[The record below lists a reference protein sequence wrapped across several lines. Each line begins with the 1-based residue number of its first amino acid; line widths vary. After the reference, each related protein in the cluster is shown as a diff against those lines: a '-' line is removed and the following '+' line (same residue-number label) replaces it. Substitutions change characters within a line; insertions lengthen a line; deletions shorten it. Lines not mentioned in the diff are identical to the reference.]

1 GSVASPTH
9 LSLSCPISHS
19 SRGSSRCHLR
29 RLIQATTGESRHR
42 EAQPEL
48 PSHRGAL
55 PSGYIQHSRPPKP
68 TRDPPPMAR
77 VSGIFSSPMALSSS
91 SRPTCREERPVDTL
105 LLLGDE
111 AAMEIPPPSPLAS
124 ETS

>member
-1 GSVASPTH
+1 
-9 LSLSCPISHS
+9 LSCPISHS

-91 SRPTCREERPVDTL
+91 SRPVSGSP
-105 LLLGDE
+105 
-111 AAMEIPPPSPLAS
+111 PLAS
-124 ETS
+124 SSLSPLFSNLCSSLLL

>member
-1 GSVASPTH
+1 M
-9 LSLSCPISHS
+9 
-19 SRGSSRCHLR
+19 
-29 RLIQATTGESRHR
+29 IQATTGESRHR

-91 SRPTCREERPVDTL
+91 SRPGGTTSGHLAAARGRSGH
-105 LLLGDE
+105 GD
-111 AAMEIPPPSPLAS
+111 SS
-124 ETS
+124 SFSSGFRWVG